1 MTPVSLRPDT
11 RANRFFSNLRFLT
24 VPCTGYMTR
33 MTALAQGPRGR
44 AVAGFLVAVIVWL
57 GPQSRAWVLAAAARG
72 AESTPSAR
80 QRTATTPG
88 RITLQPQPGTMQITA
103 QVPALNHPNPRNS
116 RGNEAQTPQLPEPRP
131 RESQSLLTPAAAS
144 QTGSEGGAELAKWD
158 DAATHRSQTGPGGT
172 ALDSHYRSFIQTD
185 ESAVSKGFPTH
196 ADAAEAILADA
207 GKSPENLH
215 RHQGWVLFIK
225 HFSQA
230 YRPESATTDLKR
242 LYENLMHLKSSGAP
256 VRNALPFE
264 GDARLIFHR
273 DVVYGRTHPGIQ
285 KLDACLVKSAQPTP
299 VVIEIHGGGWR
310 RGSKSHFVYQGN
322 LIGTILDA
330 GISVISIDYRLTP
343 EHTLPAQMDDTVR
356 AVQFV
361 RSKTKEWNLDPDR
374 IAALGGSAGAHL
386 AAWVA
391 LHDDLAKPDS
401 PDAVERLSSRL
412 ACFVALSGPMDL
424 TRVRPTELARQ
435 PLRGQDFAN
444 AFTAAFGCT
453 AEQFEG
459 DETIRRKVRD
469 ASPLFLVSA
478 DDPPAFLMAA
488 AGEAMDANRHPS
500 VPEVINDPHSA
511 WHSVLL
517 AEALEKAGVKS
528 TCRIGPQVGKSPE
541 ADNAAILGFL
551 RRQLFN
557 KKNHP

>member
-1 MTPVSLRPDT
+1 M
-11 RANRFFSNLRFLT
+11 
-24 VPCTGYMTR
+24 
-33 MTALAQGPRGR
+33 
-44 AVAGFLVAVIVWL
+44 
-57 GPQSRAWVLAAAARG
+57 
-72 AESTPSAR
+72 
-80 QRTATTPG
+80 
-88 RITLQPQPGTMQITA
+88 
-103 QVPALNHPNPRNS
+103 
-116 RGNEAQTPQLPEPRP
+116 
-131 RESQSLLTPAAAS
+131 
-144 QTGSEGGAELAKWD
+144 
-158 DAATHRSQTGPGGT
+158 
-172 ALDSHYRSFIQTD
+172 
-185 ESAVSKGFPTH
+185 
-196 ADAAEAILADA
+196 
-207 GKSPENLH
+207 
-215 RHQGWVLFIK
+215 LFIK

-264 GDARLIFHR
+264 GDARLIFPSR
-273 DVVYGRTHPGIQ
+273 RGLWPDASWNPEAGRLPGEVST
-285 KLDACLVKSAQPTP
+285 APTP
-299 VVIEIHGGGWR
+299 MVIEIHGGGWR

-517 AEALEKAGVKS
+517 AEALEKAG
-528 TCRIGPQVGKSPE
+528 
-541 ADNAAILGFL
+541 
-551 RRQLFN
+551 
-557 KKNHP
+557 